1 MSFDYSGTYTGALE
15 ANGESASST
24 DATTTATETDQ
35 NAALAQNGGSL
46 AISSGSLTKS
56 GDETSGDAAS
66 FYGVNSIT
74 LAVGDGSTMTLD
86 GTPLSATNAS
96 RSSASSGSAPLTS

>member
-1 MSFDYSGTYTGALE
+1 MSFDYSGTYTSALE

-35 NAALAQNGGSL
+35 NAALAQNGSSL
-46 AISSGSLTKS
+46 AISGGSLTKS

-66 FYGVNSIT
+66 IYGVNSIT
-74 LAVGDGSTMTLD
+74 LAVGDGSTAMLD
-86 GTPLSATNAS
+86 GTPLSATSAS
-96 RSSASSGSAPLTS
+96 RSSASNGPTPLTS

>member
-46 AISSGSLTKS
+46 AISGGSLTKS

-86 GTPLSATNAS
+86 GTPLSATSAS
-96 RSSASSGSAPLTS
+96 RSSASNGPTPLTS